1 MYFADRMSQIA
12 PSPSSL
18 AGQRVRELRAGGRDV
33 IGLTAGEPDFDT
45 PEHIKEAAIRAMR
58 EGKTKYTDVGGIPEL
73 KAAVIEKFR
82 RENRLEYA
90 AVEVIVSSGAKQV
103 IFNALMC
110 LVQQGNEVIVP
121 APHWVS
127 YPDMAR
133 FAGAEPVVVSCAAA
147 NHFKLSPDQLERA
160 ITARTR
166 CLILNS
172 PNNPSGAAYTA
183 EELEALAG
191 VLRRHADV
199 YVIADD
205 IYEHL
210 LYDGR
215 RFATLASVA
224 PDLKDRVL
232 TVNGLSKAYAMTGWR
247 IGYAGGPAPLISNM
261 VKLQSQSTSCAC
273 AISQVAAIEALNGP
287 QDFIPKTR
295 QIFQA
300 RRDLLVRKINETPG
314 LQCETPEGAF
324 YVFASCKDLIG
335 KRTPEG
341 KIIRSDTDLTLHM
354 VDTQGVVVIQGSA
367 YGAPGFFR
375 MSIAASE
382 PLIEEAYGRIR
393 RACEALQ

>member
-90 AVEVIVSSGAKQV
+90 AGEVIVSSGAKQV

-127 YPDMAR
+127 YPDMVR

-191 VLRRHADV
+191 VLRQHADV